1 MNLHKYLH
9 SAQGTLQEGK
19 LGRKEVLKRGTAFQQ
34 SPLADK
40 LLRRQRFLFLS
51 CLLWD
56 IFSLWRIQLKE
67 RKKERSFIFSTAAY
81 MSNRRLLK

>member
-1 MNLHKYLH
+1 MSQLYSICREGLEGPVDQCLDSVCDHIQEMNLHKYLH

-51 CLLWD
+51 CLL
-56 IFSLWRIQLKE
+56 
-67 RKKERSFIFSTAAY
+67 
-81 MSNRRLLK
+81 